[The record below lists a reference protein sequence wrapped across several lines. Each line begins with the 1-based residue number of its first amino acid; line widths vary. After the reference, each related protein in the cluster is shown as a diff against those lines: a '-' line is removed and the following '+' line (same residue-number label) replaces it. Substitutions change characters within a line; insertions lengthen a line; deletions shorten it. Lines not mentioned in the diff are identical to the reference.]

1 MEYGPKATSA
11 DLSSL
16 YGLLNSYKNLSESTA
31 LSDALFGDKSLY
43 GWGKGI
49 ETGIQSEKT
58 RQAKE
63 YLKKMRESDVTKAI
77 ASDQDI
83 LDSFAGAN
91 PYFFDRYS
99 DAVQTAKN
107 EKLAAESA
115 SSLNRVKEEAIRRA
129 NASNLKGGD
138 EVAIADSLGLKNRTD
153 TERAAYKNAVI
164 DAWKDKNLPII
175 LQAGTDQYYADPTAM
190 NNFIKSRLAQDNIVL
205 NASDYITDEAL
216 SPYRRNTANNT
227 IKRMLQNNGKAETM
241 QDINNYQQT
250 LDIYGADADAGLV
263 DRASQFKQHQK
274 DQLLTER
281 YNRLA
286 QELNEMTDADLDA
299 MGLSKDSDYAELM
312 DKYYIPYMAKDL
324 GITPQEV
331 YEWATGVSKTM
342 NDFNASSH
350 RLASLE
356 ASVKQNETVLS
367 DLTGKTDKAYSGIGT
382 ALLNDSQLD
391 SPNKNDFTKFVE
403 SPIGQT
409 YVNDPQISN
418 PTLKDGIATLQ
429 VGRNPNV
436 LFLNI
441 VHTLKKQFPAK
452 SYEEIYSG
460 LRQPN
465 SEIVIK
471 ANEIVKQLLTLDER
485 DKKLRKSRQ
494 TLEQGRARANAY
506 TGRGMWR

>member
-43 GWGKGI
+43 NWGKGI

-129 NASNLKGGD
+129 NEANLRGGD

-153 TERAAYKNAVI
+153 TEREAYRNAI
-164 DAWKDKNLPII
+164 TNAWKERTLPIL
-175 LQAGTDQYYADPTAM
+175 LQAGTDQYYADPSAM
-190 NNFIKSRLAQDNIVL
+190 DNFIRARLAQDNIVL
-205 NASDYITDEAL
+205 NASDYTTDEAL
-216 SPYRRNTANNT
+216 SPYRRNTANNA
-227 IKRMLQNNGKAETM
+227 IKRMLENNGKAESM
-241 QDINNYQQT
+241 EDINNYQQT
-250 LDIYGADADAGLV
+250 LDIYGANADTALL
-263 DRASQFKQHQK
+263 DRASQFRQHQK
-274 DQLLTER
+274 DQLFTER
-281 YNRLA
+281 YNKLA
-286 QELNEMTDADLDA
+286 QELNEMTDADLEV
-299 MGLSKDSDYAELM
+299 MGLSKDADYAELM

-342 NDFNASSH
+342 NDFNAASH

-356 ASVKQNETVLS
+356 ASIAQ
-367 DLTGKTDKAYSGIGT
+367 DKFNLDNLVEKVDDAYSGLGT
-382 ALLNDSQLD
+382 ALLKGTQID
-391 SPNKNDFTKFVE
+391 SPNKAEFDKFA
-403 SPIGQT
+403 STDTGQLYMNRT
-409 YVNDPQISN
+409 PLIPDKVLRSN
-418 PTLKDGIATLQ
+418 IEKLQ
-429 VGRNPNV
+429 VRNSNMV
-436 LFLNI
+436 LNI
-441 VHTLKKQFPAK
+441 VHALKKKYPALT
-452 SYEEIYSG
+452 YQQIYDG
-460 LRQPN
+460 LSKPGN
-465 SEIVIK
+465 IVNDAKDIT
-471 ANEIVKQLLTLDER
+471 EQLLGVAKQQKKV
-485 DKKLRKSRQ
+485 DKSKQS
-494 TLEQGRARANAY
+494 LEQGRARANAY
-506 TGRGMWR
+506 TGRGIYR

>member
-31 LSDALFGDKSLY
+31 LNDALFGDKSLY

-63 YLKKMRESDVTKAI
+63 YLKKMREADVTKAI
-77 ASDQDI
+77 AEDQDI

-129 NASNLKGGD
+129 NEANLRGGD
-138 EVAIADSLGLKNRTD
+138 EVSIADSLGLRNRTD
-153 TERAAYKNAVI
+153 TEREAYRNAVT
-164 DAWKDKNLPII
+164 DAWKKRTLPML

-216 SPYRRNTANNT
+216 SPYRRNTANNA
-227 IKRMLQNNGKAETM
+227 IRRMLENNGKAESM

-250 LDIYGADADAGLV
+250 LDVYGANADTALL
-263 DRASQFKQHQK
+263 DRASQFRQHQK
-274 DQLLTER
+274 DQLFTER
-281 YNRLA
+281 YNKLA
-286 QELNEMTDADLDA
+286 QELNEMTDADLEDL
-299 MGLSKDSDYAELM
+299 GISRNSDYAELM
-312 DKYYIPYMAKDL
+312 DKYYIPYMSKSL

-331 YEWATGVSKTM
+331 YEWATGVNRVM

-356 ASVKQNETVLS
+356 ASVKQNENVLS
-367 DLTGKTDKAYSGIGT
+367 DLTTKTDKAYSGIGT

-391 SPNKNDFTKFVE
+391 SPNKKDFTQFAE

-409 YVNDPQISN
+409 YINDPQISN
-418 PTLKDGIATLQ
+418 LTLKEGIATLQ
-429 VGRNPNV
+429 VGRNPDV

-441 VHTLKKQFPAK
+441 VHTLKKQFPTK
-452 SYEEIYSG
+452 SYEEIYKG

-465 SEIVIK
+465 SEIVVR
-471 ANEIVKQLLTLDER
+471 ANEIVKQMLTLDER
-485 DKKLRKSRQ
+485 NKKLLKSRQ
-494 TLEQGRARANAY
+494 TLEQGRARTNAY